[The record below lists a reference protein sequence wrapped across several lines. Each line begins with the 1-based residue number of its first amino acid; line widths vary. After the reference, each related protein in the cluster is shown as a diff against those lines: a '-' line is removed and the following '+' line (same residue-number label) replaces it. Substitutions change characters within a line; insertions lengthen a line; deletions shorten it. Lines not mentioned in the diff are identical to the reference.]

1 LQSTND
7 KQSKREK
14 IGTLSNSQTYLK
26 TSVKFTLTINKTK
39 AMIYTEITESQFI
52 WDETI
57 RGSFSYNGAKELYNY
72 LTDFSSEQ
80 EPVQFDPIALRCD
93 FSEYSSLAEL
103 TGDYPEIS
111 SLEQLEEETIVLT
124 FEGGIIIQKF

>member
-1 LQSTND
+1 
-7 KQSKREK
+7 
-14 IGTLSNSQTYLK
+14 
-26 TSVKFTLTINKTK
+26 
-39 AMIYTEITESQFI
+39 MIYTEITESQFI

-72 LTDFSSEQ
+72 LTDFASEQ
-80 EPVQFDPIALRCD
+80 EPVQFDPIALRCE

-124 FEGGIIIQKF
+124 FEGGLIIQKF